1 MPGRWW
7 RTRETARRRRLCARL
22 PEGPLRRLLAAPLPE
37 PTRDVREVAFLAL
50 DLETN
55 GLNPWRD
62 HVLSLGFVPLTG
74 AQIDL
79 AGATHLLVRS
89 DQGVADSALLHG
101 LTDDAL
107 LGGLELA
114 EALPQLLEA
123 LRGRVLLAHHAAIE
137 TRFLSAARRRLYGAP
152 LVCPVVDT
160 LRLQV
165 RLEARAGRTPRDD
178 ELRLGAARAR
188 FGLPR
193 YRAHDALAD
202 ALACAE
208 LFLAQASELAPS
220 APLTLEQVQH

>member
-1 MPGRWW
+1 MLRL
-7 RTRETARRRRLCARL
+7 RSAVAEARRQRLCARL
-22 PEGPLRRLLAAPLPE
+22 PESPLRRLLREPPPE

-55 GLNPWRD
+55 GLNPKRD
-62 HVLSLGFVPLTG
+62 RVLSLGFVPLTG

-79 AGATHLLVRS
+79 AGAAHLLIRS
-89 DQGVADSALLHG
+89 DQGVAASATLHG

-107 LGGLELA
+107 LGGLELT

-123 LRGRVLLAHHAAIE
+123 LTGRVLLAHHAVIE
-137 TRFLSAARRRLYGAP
+137 TRFLSAACRRLYGAP
-152 LVCPVVDT
+152 MLCPVVDT
-160 LRLQV
+160 LRLQA
-165 RLEARAGRTPRDD
+165 RLEARAARTPRDGD
-178 ELRLGAARAR
+178 LRLGAARAR

-208 LFLAQASELAPS
+208 LFLAQTSELAPS
-220 APLTLEQVQH
+220 APLTLAQVQR

>member
-1 MPGRWW
+1 MLRWPYAF
-7 RTRETARRRRLCARL
+7 REARRQRLFARL
-22 PEGPLRRLLAAPLPE
+22 PESPLRRLLAEPPPE

-55 GLNPWRD
+55 GLNPRRD
-62 HVLSLGFVPLTG
+62 RVLSLGFVPLTG

-79 AGATHLLVRS
+79 GGAAHLLIRS
-89 DQGVADSALLHG
+89 DQGVTDSATLHG

-107 LGGLELA
+107 LNGLELA

-123 LRGRVLLAHHAAIE
+123 LTGRVLLAHHAVIE
-137 TRFLSAARRRLYGAP
+137 TRFLSAACRRLYGAP
-152 LVCPVVDT
+152 LLCPVVDT

-165 RLEARAGRTPRDD
+165 RLEARAARTPRDGD
-178 ELRLGAARAR
+178 LRLGAARAR

-208 LFLAQASELAPS
+208 LFLAQASELAGE
-220 APLTLEQVQH
+220 APLTLAQVQD